1 MGTRTLEVPARSEV
15 CASSAAPDPNS
26 NSSLAE
32 RAHRGTLRWAGP
44 LMVVV
49 GRSVFMIA
57 AQVVAVAVIW
67 LRSHTW
73 SWTSAAKWWTVYG
86 TLVDVGCLALM
97 AVVHTQGRNPA
108 PRSDWTPADSL
119 GTRSVARNRPFMPGV
134 PFLYSRR
141 SDKVRRLP
149 PFFLAHWSMDTIAI
163 FMTLQF

>member
-26 NSSLAE
+26 KSSLAE

-73 SWTSAAKWWTVYG
+73 SWNSAAKWWTVYG

-97 AVVHTQGRNPA
+97 AVYTRKEGIRLRDLIGRVRIRWGHDLWLGIGLLCLAFPFFIPGA
-108 PRSDWTPADSL
+108 RIKYGGCLPSSWRTGRWTPSP
-119 GTRSVARNRPFMPGV
+119 S
-134 PFLYSRR
+134 S
-141 SDKVRRLP
+141 
-149 PFFLAHWSMDTIAI
+149 
-163 FMTLQF
+163 

>member
-26 NSSLAE
+26 KSSLAE

-73 SWTSAAKWWTVYG
+73 SWNSAAKWWTVYG
-86 TLVDVGCLALM
+86 TLVDVGCMAMM
-97 AVVHTQGRNPA
+97 AVVHTQGRNPRQLIGRVRIRWGHDLWLGIGHVW
-108 PRSDWTPADSL
+108 RSLSLFPAL
-119 GTRSVARNRPFMPGV
+119 G
-134 PFLYSRR
+134 
-141 SDKVRRLP
+141 
-149 PFFLAHWSMDTIAI
+149 
-163 FMTLQF
+163 